1 MARARYAGVEL
12 KTRACAVCR
21 ARDRERIQVQV
32 LGRSTSVVLKR
43 SDDIGSVY
51 KRSRTAVAVGPVVV
65 HTEGVPACDR
75 QDTAE
80 HQTFSHASPGLPFR
94 QLLAPSPPDTV
105 LPGGI
110 QARFLSL
117 RG

>member
-1 MARARYAGVEL
+1 MERARYAGVER

-32 LGRSTSVVLKR
+32 LGRITSVVLKR
-43 SDDIGSVY
+43 SDDIGAVY
-51 KRSRTAVAVGPVVV
+51 KRSRTAVVVGPVVV

-80 HQTFSHASPGLPFR
+80 HPTFAHASPELPFR
-94 QLLAPSPPDTV
+94 QV
-105 LPGGI
+105 V
-110 QARFLSL
+110 ARTQHEEYTQVEMLEPC
-117 RG
+117 RR